1 MLPHLTY
8 CYLVWHNCGSSEGRK
23 IERIQERQL
32 RAVFNSHSESYEN
45 LLVRAELSSL
55 LNRRLRDITI
65 LMYKVKD
72 GLAPSI
78 VDEKY
83 LRRKALP
90 IFNAMN
96 YGKHSLRYQ
105 GPHIWSKLDN
115 KLKGS

>member
-1 MLPHLTY
+1 
-8 CYLVWHNCGSSEGRK
+8 
-23 IERIQERQL
+23 
-32 RAVFNSHSESYEN
+32 
-45 LLVRAELSSL
+45 
-55 LNRRLRDITI
+55 
-65 LMYKVKD
+65 MYKVKD